1 MSIKT
6 GKRTKL
12 ALLRFVGPM
21 WYHRLAV
28 EHMLHYAIAT
38 WDNILFSLSSTGK
51 LPADSFRTPIK
62 TMDSAWKNKAL
73 AKYSINSMIGLW
85 AINSTHVYHAK
96 TSNDTLD
103 AKGSHMRRQVEYGDG
118 HAIYDHIFATKV
130 LSNTSFRP
138 IHDQNTHTEATR
150 MAQLFFILSSL
161 GIPQRSIKGV
171 ETDAFILEK
180 IANKRK
186 AFVENIVNVTF
197 KDLPN
202 LRRKYQK
209 VTVNQT
215 FLDANGVYVKGTAS
229 EDKVFRYS
237 EDKVRKL
244 QGAYSEPARTAQLP
258 VERGCWQQLSE
269 ETAKQRILDGGSLLV
284 LGAPGVGKT

>member
-1 MSIKT
+1 MNALTNSAHEFSVFCVFDNILSSKVGELADFSFVSIKT

-12 ALLRFVGPM
+12 ALLPYVGPM
-21 WYHRLAV
+21 WYHRVAV

-38 WDNILFSLSSTGK
+38 WDNILFSFSSTGK

-138 IHDQNTHTEATR
+138 IYDQIMHTEATR
-150 MAQLFFILSSL
+150 MAQPFLFCLHWESHSDPSRMLKQTLSFL
-161 GIPQRSIKGV
+161 
-171 ETDAFILEK
+171 
-180 IANKRK
+180 RK
-186 AFVENIVNVTF
+186 FQINA
-197 KDLPN
+197 KHLW
-202 LRRKYQK
+202 
-209 VTVNQT
+209 
-215 FLDANGVYVKGTAS
+215 
-229 EDKVFRYS
+229 
-237 EDKVRKL
+237 
-244 QGAYSEPARTAQLP
+244 RT
-258 VERGCWQQLSE
+258 LSM
-269 ETAKQRILDGGSLLV
+269 
-284 LGAPGVGKT
+284 